1 MKIELIGKGKVKVIT
16 ETKHEAIFWKRIKEK
31 DRKQEEEI
39 KALKKNIKI
48 LEQELSFL
56 NK

>member
-1 MKIELIGKGKVKVIT
+1 LKIELIGKGKEKVIT
-16 ETKHEAIFWKRIKEK
+16 ETKLEAIFWKRIKEK

>member
-1 MKIELIGKGKVKVIT
+1 MKIESIGKDKIKVTT
-16 ETKHEAIFWKRIKEK
+16 ETKLEITFWDRVKEK

-39 KALKKNIKI
+39 KALKRNIRI

>member
-16 ETKHEAIFWKRIKEK
+16 ETKLEAIFWKRIKEK

-39 KALKKNIKI
+39 KSLKKNIRI

-56 NK
+56 YR

>member
-16 ETKHEAIFWKRIKEK
+16 ETKLEAIFWDRIKEK

-39 KALKKNIKI
+39 KSLKKNIKI

>member
-1 MKIELIGKGKVKVIT
+1 LKIELIGKGKVKVIT
-16 ETKHEAIFWKRIKEK
+16 ETKLEAIFWKRIKEK

-39 KALKKNIKI
+39 KSLKKNIRI

-56 NK
+56 YR

>member
-1 MKIELIGKGKVKVIT
+1 LKIELIGKGKVKVIT
-16 ETKHEAIFWKRIKEK
+16 ETKLEAIFWDRIKEK

-39 KALKKNIKI
+39 KSLKKNIKI